1 MTTDHDRRGTTR
13 LTADDRRLAILDNAE
28 LVFVKNGFQSTST
41 REIAEACGVTE
52 PVLYRHFKGKEDLFL
67 SVVARMFEDCLRVL
81 ERGDRTG
88 LEAEQARLRIL
99 EALLLCNTTTRV
111 EEAGSLARSRGAA
124 LKAAFTADRGDR
136 AESDLAPAL
145 GRLILDRLEIG

>member
-1 MTTDHDRRGTTR
+1 MTTDHDGRGTTR

-67 SVVARMFEDCLRVL
+67 SVVARMFEDCLKGSSVA
-81 ERGDRTG
+81 TG
-88 LEAEQARLRIL
+88 QDSRPNRPELRIL
-99 EALLLCNTTTRV
+99 EALLLCKPTRV

-136 AESDLAPAL
+136 ADPIWLQHWEADTGST
-145 GRLILDRLEIG
+145 

>member
-1 MTTDHDRRGTTR
+1 MTTDHDGRGTTR

-81 ERGDRTG
+81 ERGERTG
-88 LEAEQARLRIL
+88 LEAEQAARIPKHCL
-99 EALLLCNTTTRV
+99 AYDRRV
-111 EEAGSLARSRGAA
+111 ERQ
-124 LKAAFTADRGDR
+124 
-136 AESDLAPAL
+136 
-145 GRLILDRLEIG
+145 DRLHDPMERHSRRLSPQIVEIELNPIWLQRQEG

>member
-1 MTTDHDRRGTTR
+1 MTTDRDGRGTTR

-41 REIAEACGVTE
+41 REIADTCGVTE

-67 SVVARMFEDCLRVL
+67 SVVARMFAEGLKVL
-81 ERGDRTG
+81 ESRERTG
-88 LEAEQARLRIL
+88 IQAEQARLRIL
-99 EALLLCNTTTRV
+99 EALLLCNTTTRI
-111 EEAGSLARSRGAA
+111 EEVGSLARSRGAA
-124 LKAAFTADRGDR
+124 LKAAFNANRGDG
-136 AESDLAPAL
+136 AESELAPSL